1 MADKADLASGGVL
14 NPIRRLV
21 AFIQGVINSLSS
33 RLWKLRVP
41 MKQNLDVLA
50 GNEGKCTT
58 NA

>member
-21 AFIQGVINSLSS
+21 AFIQGVNSLSS

-58 NA
+58 DA